1 MKATI
6 IGSDFLQKDGSVKF
20 LEINTNT
27 TIFNN
32 GADLLD
38 YDALFNMLNS
48 NNITNFHY
56 IWTEGVAY
64 SPVNQPH
71 RFRQILQT
79 KCEENNI
86 SYTDH
91 IVPMNSVT
99 VPFIEDSD
107 DKFILRQSF
116 DTTALVDETYCA
128 DKFEFFNLMKDSQYI
143 PKTHYT
149 SDTLNLN
156 TLDDV
161 NYTDTTNPNVLV
173 KYRYPQY
180 DKMLY
185 PALYAVSN
193 NTELTNT
200 INSADTNFLVQEFI
214 FSEDNL
220 VDGRYSIIR
229 GIDIMYGPNLDI
241 INMGGYTQ
249 STIIPVAFA
258 ATEFVPN
265 TKKLNQKSRYKY
277 ITKEVGKGS
286 GKDYHTDD
294 ESNILNYDGSLTNVT
309 AIQLGD
315 YIRSINFVDSNENEA
330 AAFTSEIMTY
340 GWDSTLQKS
349 NDTLTQVSSSL
360 QNMVSTQ
367 VEMVMI
373 QITLED
379 GRTWSDTPACVYYI
393 EEKDSTSTRFES
405 VNSLYVGDKLVI
417 TDSSTSQLTT
427 VAITGLEMV
436 YESKTVYTLDFAP
449 SDLFLVDIGDG
460 DFSVMH
466 NGCWCSWS
474 FCGNSCYAWWCPT
487 CAWGGGGNQKF
498 QP

>member
-27 TIFNN
+27 TIYNE
-32 GADLLD
+32 GADLLE
-38 YDALFNMLNS
+38 YGVLFNMLNV
-48 NNITNFHY
+48 NNITEFHY
-56 IWTEGVAY
+56 IWTENDAY
-64 SPVNQPH
+64 SPLNQAH
-71 RFRQILQT
+71 RFAQILKA

-99 VPFIEDSD
+99 VPFIEDANN
-107 DKFILRQSF
+107 KFILRQSF

-156 TLDDV
+156 TLDEV
-161 NYTDTTNPNVLV
+161 NYTDTENPNVLI

-180 DKMLY
+180 DKSLY

-193 NTELTNT
+193 NTELSDT
-200 INSADTNFLVQEFI
+200 INSAESNFLVQEFI
-214 FSEDNL
+214 FSEENL
-220 VDGRYSIIR
+220 VEGRYSIIR
-229 GIDIMYGPNLDI
+229 GIDIIYGPNLDV
-241 INMGGYTQ
+241 INMGGYSQ
-249 STIIPVAFA
+249 STIIPVLFA
-258 ATEFVPN
+258 TTELIPN

-277 ITKEVGKGS
+277 ITKDVGGS
-286 GKDYHTDD
+286 KGKDYHTDD
-294 ESNILNYDGSLTNVT
+294 DSNILKYDGSLTNVST
-309 AIQLGD
+309 IQLGD
-315 YIRSINFVDSNENEA
+315 YVRSINFVDSNENEA
-330 AAFTSEIMTY
+330 KAFTNEILTY
-340 GWDSTLQKS
+340 GWDSTLQQS
-349 NDTLTQVSSSL
+349 NDTLVPLQSELVGMISSS
-360 QNMVSTQ
+360 
-367 VEMVMI
+367 VEMVMVK
-373 QITLED
+373 ITLED

-393 EEKDSTSTRFES
+393 EEKDSTATRFEK

-417 TDSSTSQLTT
+417 TDSNTNQLTT
-427 VAITGLEMV
+427 ITITGLEMI
-436 YESKTVYTLDFAP
+436 YETKTIYTLDFAP
-449 SDLFLVDIGDG
+449 SDLFLVDIGDFE
-460 DFSVMH
+460 FSVMH

-474 FCGNSCYAWWCPT
+474 YCGNWCYSSWCPT
-487 CAWGGGGNQKF
+487 CQYGGFQKF